1 MGIWWGGREA
11 QTRIRN
17 VVIEKD
23 DKALGEE
30 GVESGPLEGKDPA
43 SLSESIDAW
52 QALSIW
58 QVFVKWREE
67 EGKKKKEEIKVKIYK

>member
-1 MGIWWGGREA
+1 M
-11 QTRIRN
+11 RN

-52 QALSIW
+52 QALSI
-58 QVFVKWREE
+58 
-67 EGKKKKEEIKVKIYK
+67 